1 MSVWYAVG
9 LPNVGEFGDPRILV
23 ELGVAA
29 EEYGWDG
36 IYIWDHLL
44 YRQTQAGSHSD
55 RLHGTDPDWPVANP
69 TVVMGALAART
80 SRVRLGVLMA
90 ALPRR
95 RVQTVARE
103 TASLDVLSGGRLV
116 FGAGLG
122 SLDSEYAAF
131 GEDADLR
138 VRAARLDESLD
149 TLTALWTG
157 EPVSR
162 RGAHVVAEGVRMS
175 PTPVQRGVVGGG
187 PSGKPRIPIWCPGRW
202 PTRAGFR
209 RAARWDGAMP
219 TFQYPKTVPVPVEDF
234 ADVVKFLHGERGSLD
249 GFDIALEGTTTAGDA
264 VEVIEPYAA
273 AGLTWWVE
281 AFGWWRGGVA
291 DARARIAAGP
301 PRSGR

>member
-1 MSVWYAVG
+1 MSVRYAVG
-9 LPNVGEFGDPRILV
+9 LPNVGEFGDPRVLV

-29 EEYGWDG
+29 EEHGWDG
-36 IYIWDHLL
+36 VYVWDHLL
-44 YRQTQAGSHSD
+44 FHE
-55 RLHGTDPDWPVANP
+55 PDWPVANP
-69 TVVMGALAART
+69 TVVMGGLAART

-103 TASLDVLSGGRLV
+103 TASLDLFSGGRLV

-122 SLDSEYAAF
+122 SIDGEYAAF
-131 GEDADLR
+131 GEDPDLR

-162 RGAHVVAEGVRMS
+162 RGAHVIADGVRML
-175 PTPVQRGVVGGG
+175 PTPVQA
-187 PSGKPRIPIWCPGRW
+187 PRIPIWCAGKW

-219 TFQYPKTVPVPVEDF
+219 IFTYPKTLAVPVEDF
-234 ADVVKFLHGERGSLD
+234 AEVVEFLRSERGSLD
-249 GFDIALEGTTTAGDA
+249 GFDIALEGTTTATDA
-264 VEVIEPYAA
+264 VKVIEPYAT

-301 PRSGR
+301 PPAER

>member
-1 MSVWYAVG
+1 MVVRYAVG
-9 LPNVGEFGDPRILV
+9 LPNVGEFGDPRVLV
-23 ELGVAA
+23 ELGTAA
-29 EEYGWDG
+29 EEHGWDG
-36 IYIWDHLL
+36 VYFWDHLL
-44 YRQTQAGSHSD
+44 FHQ
-55 RLHGTDPDWPVANP
+55 PDWPVANP
-69 TVVMGALAART
+69 TVVVSALAART
-80 SRVRLGVLMA
+80 TRIRLGVLVA

-95 RVQTVARE
+95 RVQTVAKE

-122 SLDSEYAAF
+122 SIDSEYAAF

-157 EPVSR
+157 EPVSQQ
-162 RGAHVVAEGVRMS
+162 GAHISVDGVRLL
-175 PTPVQRGVVGGG
+175 PTPLQR
-187 PSGKPRIPIWCPGRW
+187 PRIPIWCAGKW

-219 TFQYPKTVPVPVEDF
+219 IFTYPKTSAVPVEDF
-234 ADVVKFLHGERGSLD
+234 AEAVKFLESERGDLD
-249 GFDIALEGTTTAGDA
+249 GFDIALEGTTTPADA
-264 VEVIEPYAA
+264 TEVIEPYVA

-291 DARARIAAGP
+291 DARTRIAAGP
-301 PRSGR
+301 PS

>member
-1 MSVWYAVG
+1 MSVRYAVG
-9 LPNVGEFGDPRILV
+9 LPNVGEFGDPRVLV

-29 EEYGWDG
+29 EEHGWDG
-36 IYIWDHLL
+36 VYVWDHLL
-44 YRQTQAGSHSD
+44 FHE
-55 RLHGTDPDWPVANP
+55 PDWPVANP
-69 TVVMGALAART
+69 TVVMGGLAART

-103 TASLDVLSGGRLV
+103 TASLDLLSGGRLV

-122 SLDSEYAAF
+122 SIDGEYAAF
-131 GEDADLR
+131 GEDPDLR

-162 RGAHVVAEGVRMS
+162 RGAHVIAEGVRML
-175 PTPVQRGVVGGG
+175 PAPAQT
-187 PSGKPRIPIWCPGRW
+187 PRIPIWCAGKW

-219 TFQYPKTVPVPVEDF
+219 IFTYPKTLAVPVEDF
-234 ADVVKFLHGERGSLD
+234 AEVVEFLRSERGSLD
-249 GFDIALEGTTTAGDA
+249 GFDIALEGTTTATDA
-264 VEVIEPYAA
+264 VKVIEPYAT

-301 PRSGR
+301 PPAER

>member
-1 MSVWYAVG
+1 MVVRYAIG

-29 EEYGWDG
+29 EEHGWDG
-36 IYIWDHLL
+36 VYLWDHLL
-44 YRQTQAGSHSD
+44 YHHPG
-55 RLHGTDPDWPVANP
+55 WPVANP

-80 SRVRLGVLMA
+80 TRIRLGVLMV

-122 SLDSEYAAF
+122 SMDSEYAAF
-131 GEDADLR
+131 GEEADLR

-149 TLTALWTG
+149 ALTALWSG
-157 EPVSR
+157 ERVTR
-162 RGAHVVAEGVRMS
+162 RGEHVVAEDVQML
-175 PTPVQRGVVGGG
+175 PTPVQR
-187 PSGKPRIPIWCPGRW
+187 PRIPIWCPGRW

-219 TFQYPKTVPVPVEDF
+219 TFTHPKTVPVPVAEF
-234 ADVVKFLHGERGSLD
+234 ADVVEFLRRERGGLD
-249 GFDIALEGTTTAGDA
+249 GFDIALEGTTSAADA
-264 VEVIEPYAA
+264 ASVIEPYAA

-281 AFGWWRGGVA
+281 ALGWWRGGVA
-291 DARARIAAGP
+291 DARTRIAAGP
-301 PRSGR
+301 PDPPSGRPS

>member
-1 MSVWYAVG
+1 MSVRYAVG
-9 LPNVGEFGDPRILV
+9 LPNVGEFGDPRVLV

-29 EEYGWDG
+29 EEHGWDG
-36 IYIWDHLL
+36 VYVWDHLL
-44 YRQTQAGSHSD
+44 FHE
-55 RLHGTDPDWPVANP
+55 PDWPVANP
-69 TVVMGALAART
+69 TVVMGGLAART

-122 SLDSEYAAF
+122 SIDGEYAAF
-131 GEDADLR
+131 GEDPDLR

-162 RGAHVVAEGVRMS
+162 RGAHVIAEGVRML
-175 PTPVQRGVVGGG
+175 PAPAQT
-187 PSGKPRIPIWCPGRW
+187 PRIPIWCAGKW

-219 TFQYPKTVPVPVEDF
+219 IFTYPKTLAVPVEDF
-234 ADVVKFLHGERGSLD
+234 AEVVEFLRSERGSLD
-249 GFDIALEGTTTAGDA
+249 GFDIALEGTTTATDA
-264 VEVIEPYAA
+264 VKVIEPYAT

-301 PRSGR
+301 PPAER